1 MIPQNNESCETLPAG
16 RVSKVIQIH
25 PSLNCNLRCKHCYS
39 SSAPGLKKE
48 LAFDALANIIGQAAD
63 VGYNVISM
71 SGGEP
76 FMYQSLE
83 ELVRFSKSAGYF
95 NSITTNGML
104 LKGGRAKNILKYVD
118 LVAVSIDGKEEMHDH
133 MRSQPGA
140 FKKMLE
146 GVAILRDSIKA
157 YGFIH
162 TLLPDNWK
170 ILSWLAGFAVDE
182 KASLLHLHPLEMSG
196 RASQHLGGLLFDQ
209 TDLYKIYISHYY
221 LKTYFEND
229 IFIQLDL
236 LHRNNIKNNPNF
248 VFHESGK
255 PQLCTSGFSTIF
267 KELIINE
274 KGDILPIAHGC
285 SPFFTIG
292 NIYSGEKLQYM
303 IGRFM
308 HEKMGYII
316 DLFQATYD
324 NIMHDKEQ
332 EIVNWSEMVIQK
344 SHTLFPQECPTKAS

>member
-1 MIPQNNESCETLPAG
+1 MSKNNESCKTLPSG
-16 RVSKVIQIH
+16 RVSKAIQIH
-25 PSLNCNLRCKHCYS
+25 ASLNCNLRCKHCYS
-39 SSAPGLKKE
+39 SSAPGIKKE
-48 LAFDALANIIGQAAD
+48 LAFEALANIIGQATD
-63 VGYNVISM
+63 IGYNVISM

-83 ELVRFSKSAGYF
+83 ELLRFSKSAGYF
-95 NSITTNGML
+95 NSVTTNGML
-104 LKGGRAKNILKYVD
+104 LKGNRAKKILKYVD
-118 LVAVSIDGKEEMHDH
+118 LVALSIDGKEEMHDH

-140 FKKMLE
+140 FKKMRE
-146 GVAILRDSIKA
+146 GVAILRDSVKT

-162 TLLPDNWK
+162 TLLPDSWK

-196 RASQHLGGLLFDQ
+196 RATQNFGGSVFSQ

-221 LKTYFEND
+221 LKTYFENE

-236 LHRNNIKNNPNF
+236 LHRNNIRNNPNF
-248 VFHESGK
+248 VFHESSK
-255 PQLCTSGFSTIF
+255 PQFTTNEFSTIF

-274 KGDILPIAHGC
+274 HGDILPIAHGC

-292 NIYSGEKLQYM
+292 NIYSGEKLPSM

-308 HEKMGYII
+308 QEKMGYII
-316 DLFQATYD
+316 DLYQATYD
-324 NIMHDKEQ
+324 TIMQDKEQ
-332 EIVNWSEMVIQK
+332 EIVNWSELVIRQ
-344 SHTLFPQECPTKAS
+344 SHGINIS

>member
-1 MIPQNNESCETLPAG
+1 M
-16 RVSKVIQIH
+16 
-25 PSLNCNLRCKHCYS
+25 NCNLRCKHCYS
-39 SSAPGLKKE
+39 SSAPGIKKE
-48 LAFDALANIIGQAAD
+48 LAFDALANIIGQAAE

-95 NSITTNGML
+95 NSVTTNGML
-104 LKGGRAKNILKYVD
+104 LKGSRAKNILKYVD
-118 LVAVSIDGKEEMHDH
+118 LIAVSIDGKEEMHDH

-140 FKKMLE
+140 FKKMRE
-146 GVAILRDSIKA
+146 GVAILRDSIN

-162 TLLPDNWK
+162 TLLPDSWK

-196 RASQHLGGLLFDQ
+196 RATQHLGGLLFDQ

-221 LKTYFEND
+221 LNTYFEND

-248 VFHESGK
+248 VFHESCK
-255 PQLCTSGFSTIF
+255 PQLCASGFSTIF

-324 NIMHDKEQ
+324 NIMLDKEL

-344 SHTLFPQECPTKAS
+344 SHTLFPKEQLLNTQPNQ

>member
-1 MIPQNNESCETLPAG
+1 MPQNNDTCKTLPAG

-25 PSLNCNLRCKHCYS
+25 PSLNCNLQCKHCYS
-39 SSAPGLKKE
+39 SSAPGIKKE
-48 LAFDALANIIGQAAD
+48 LAFDVLANIIGQAAE

-76 FMYQSLE
+76 FMYQPLE

-95 NSITTNGML
+95 NSITSNGML
-104 LKGGRAKNILKYVD
+104 LKGSRAKKILKYVD
-118 LVAVSIDGKEEMHDH
+118 LVAVSIDGKEEMHDQ

-140 FKKMLE
+140 FKKMRE
-146 GVAILRDSIKA
+146 GVAILRDSIKT

-162 TLLPDNWK
+162 TLLPDSWK
-170 ILSWLAGFAVDE
+170 LLSWLAAFAVDE
-182 KASLLHLHPLEMSG
+182 RASLLHLHPLEMAG
-196 RASQHLGGLLFDQ
+196 RATQHFAGKLFDQ
-209 TDLYKIYISHYY
+209 TNLYKIYISHYY
-221 LKTYFEND
+221 LKTYFENE

-248 VFHESGK
+248 VFHESSK
-255 PQLCTSGFSTIF
+255 PQLHTNEFSTIF

-274 KGDILPIAHGC
+274 KGDLLPIAHGC

-303 IGRFM
+303 MERFM
-308 HEKMGYII
+308 HSKMGAVIN
-316 DLFQATYD
+316 LFQATYD
-324 NIMHDKEQ
+324 DIMRDKEQ

-344 SHTLFPQECPTKAS
+344 SNFFGLKKLSQS

>member
-1 MIPQNNESCETLPAG
+1 MSQNNETCTTLPAG
-16 RVSKVIQIH
+16 RVSKAIQIH
-25 PSLNCNLRCKHCYS
+25 ASLNCNLQCKHCYS
-39 SSAPGLKKE
+39 SSAPGIKKE
-48 LAFDALANIIGQAAD
+48 LAFDALASMIGQAAE

-76 FMYQSLE
+76 FMYRQLE

-95 NSITTNGML
+95 NSITSNGML
-104 LKGGRAKNILKYVD
+104 LKGSRAKNILKYVD
-118 LVAVSIDGKEEMHDH
+118 LVAVSIDGKEEVHDH

-140 FKKMLE
+140 FKKMRE
-146 GVAILRDSIKA
+146 GVAVLRDSVKT

-162 TLLPDNWK
+162 TLLPDSWK

-182 KASLLHLHPLEMSG
+182 RASLLHLHPLEMSG
-196 RASQHLGGLLFDQ
+196 RAVHNLGGSLFQQ

-236 LHRNNIKNNPNF
+236 LHRNNIRNNPNF
-248 VFHESGK
+248 VFHENSQ
-255 PQLCTSGFSTIF
+255 PQLTTAGFSTIF

-274 KGDILPIAHGC
+274 HGDILPIAHGC

-292 NIYSGEKLQYM
+292 NIYSGEKLSYM

-308 HEKMGYII
+308 HEKMNYII

-324 NIMHDKEQ
+324 NIMCDKEQ

-344 SHTLFPQECPTKAS
+344 SHTLFPAAAAV

>member
-1 MIPQNNESCETLPAG
+1 MAQNNESCKTLPAG
-16 RVSKVIQIH
+16 RVSRVIQIH

-39 SSAPGLKKE
+39 SSAPGIKKE
-48 LAFDALANIIGQAAD
+48 LAFDALANIIGQAAE

-76 FMYQSLE
+76 FMYQPLE
-83 ELVRFSKSAGYF
+83 ELLRFSKSAGYF
-95 NSITTNGML
+95 NSVTSNGML
-104 LKGGRAKNILKYVD
+104 LKGSHAKKALKYID
-118 LVAVSIDGKEEMHDH
+118 LVALSIDGKEEKHDH

-146 GVAILRDSIKA
+146 GAAILRDSIKV

-162 TLLPDNWK
+162 TLLPDSWK
-170 ILSWLAGFAVDE
+170 ILSWLAGFAADE
-182 KASLLHLHPLEMSG
+182 KASLLHLHPLEMWG
-196 RASQHLGGLLFDQ
+196 RAAQQLGGLLFNQ

-229 IFIQLDL
+229 LFIQLDL

-248 VFHESGK
+248 VFHENCK
-255 PQLCTSGFSTIF
+255 PQLSTSGFSTIF

-274 KGDILPIAHGC
+274 KGDLLPIAHGC

-292 NIYSGEKLQYM
+292 NIYSGEKLQNM
-303 IGRFM
+303 IEWFM

-316 DLFQATYD
+316 DLFQATYND
-324 NIMHDKEQ
+324 IMHDKEE
-332 EIVNWSEMVIQK
+332 EIVNWSERVIQK
-344 SHTLFPQECPTKAS
+344 SHTLFSKEQLLNS